1 MLDSQVNFIDSLRDV
16 YENTISTK
24 KFPLY
29 GTYVKLSQFTL
40 CNRNTADIVKAIE
53 ILQPTQCNQLKHVIE
68 PAKGIHESYNGAN
81 DINAHYFSETKGQI
95 LLKHRDFMIEINDV
109 FFDLKLRQY
118 VEFKFDC
125 IEKYDYVSSV
135 SDYNDFVA
143 ICVQSTMAF
152 RHFYK
157 VTARQAIQH
166 NFPPIMLQYLDHFVH
181 DVKLRRMSV
190 EDFYR
195 MYDDDLYNY
204 VKIVSEISGNRGSSE
219 YDIVVNML
227 ENLRAKSYYRLVVVV
242 THFQKFA
249 HLLKIT

>member
-1 MLDSQVNFIDSLRDV
+1 
-16 YENTISTK
+16 
-24 KFPLY
+24 
-29 GTYVKLSQFTL
+29 
-40 CNRNTADIVKAIE
+40 
-53 ILQPTQCNQLKHVIE
+53 
-68 PAKGIHESYNGAN
+68 
-81 DINAHYFSETKGQI
+81 
-95 LLKHRDFMIEINDV
+95 MIEINDV

-118 VEFKFDC
+118 VDFKFDR
-125 IEKYDYVSSV
+125 IEKYDHVSNV

-166 NFPPIMLQYLDHFVH
+166 NFPPMMQHFLDHFIH
-181 DVKLRRMSV
+181 DVKLRRISA

-195 MYDDDLYNY
+195 MYDEDLYNY
-204 VKIVSEISGNRGSSE
+204 VKIVSEISGNSGSSE

-227 ENLRAKSYYRLVVVV
+227 ENLRAKSFYRLVVVA
-242 THFQKFA
+242 THSQKFT